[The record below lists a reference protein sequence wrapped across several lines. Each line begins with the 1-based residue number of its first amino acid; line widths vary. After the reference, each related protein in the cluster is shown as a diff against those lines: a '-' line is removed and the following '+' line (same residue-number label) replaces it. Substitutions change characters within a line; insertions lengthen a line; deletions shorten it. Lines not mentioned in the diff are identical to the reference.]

1 MDEFAAEA
9 VELTTDSGHGC
20 FAVVKEGRCYFH
32 PFLQWVVL
40 FSTKPRRVY
49 LVDAEARRTLETEVK
64 SIRYLLCGLG
74 ILILLVAY
82 LQDVAFLKKGFLFY
96 FAALYYGGMKIMLHK
111 HLKAL
116 PCVEGVISPTA
127 AYEKAT
133 SEASSALMGIVL
145 STVLGVF
152 AWLYAANFPSWL
164 SISVVLILAGWFL
177 RSCYRLGRISFS

>member
-1 MDEFAAEA
+1 MDEIQSEA
-9 VELTTDSGHGC
+9 VQLILDSRHEC
-20 FAVVKEGRCYFH
+20 FAVDKDGRSYFH
-32 PFLQWVVL
+32 PFLGWLVH
-40 FSTKPRRVY
+40 FSKRPRGVY
-49 LVDAEARRTLETEVK
+49 LVDADTRRTLETEVK

-82 LQDVAFLKKGFLFY
+82 LQDVAFLKEGFLFY

-152 AWLYAANFPSWL
+152 AWLYASNFPSWL